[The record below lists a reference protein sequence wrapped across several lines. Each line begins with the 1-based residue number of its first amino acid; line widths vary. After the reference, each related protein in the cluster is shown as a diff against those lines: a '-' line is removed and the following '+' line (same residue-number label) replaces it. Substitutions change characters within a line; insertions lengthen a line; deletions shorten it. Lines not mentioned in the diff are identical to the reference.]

1 MCNNVL
7 ELNFKIINSCKLQ
20 ILLVAAIT
28 MPYTDTTLFATKP
41 KVTQRMTKS
50 NKPIVLD
57 QYDLNMIRHRAGPL
71 YPTESV
77 SGRDDTVFNRNN
89 IIRAQIGADRTK
101 TWKNTL
107 EDQRK
112 ERLQKMADREAA
124 KEQEI
129 RELEQAWLERE
140 RKKTDAVQEQYQRH
154 KILDNDYMRMFHS
167 AKMTA
172 DCLKDLAETKRIKDE
187 RRQAEIQEGIQAK
200 ETAYK
205 LYKEEVDANAQK
217 ALEQRAARERVD
229 RVNMA
234 QIRKGQYQRDEER
247 REKKNELLEMKKV
260 KELDEEIRRKE
271 QEDTHRRNM
280 TCRSI
285 LDKQVEERKKQDN
298 IRALEDMAADL
309 EIQMVQQKLEERN
322 AIHEARMKDLKE
334 KKAAAAETA
343 QLAVAKQIK
352 ADEERRINSMLR
364 CEGQDVTNI
373 RAEEARKARAA
384 KYKKLEDEAKKIN
397 EFNVAD
403 KFARKA
409 VEDMADMEYYQKQH
423 LEHLREAEYEKM
435 LTEEKRAEA
444 KRMATETLAE
454 IAKLKLAREKEKE
467 FESFC
472 DKCAVLKDQ
481 REARELVER
490 CRKMAEAE
498 EDERVRRAYAIVIR
512 DINRRD
518 KTISW

>member
-1 MCNNVL
+1 MQLKVIK
-7 ELNFKIINSCKLQ
+7 FYKLQ
-20 ILLVAAIT
+20 ILYKTVAV

-41 KVTQRMTKS
+41 QITQRMTKS

-101 TWKNTL
+101 TWKNTI

-112 ERLQKMADREAA
+112 ERLKKMADREAA
-124 KEQEI
+124 KELEI
-129 RELEQAWLERE
+129 KELEQAWLERE
-140 RKKTDAVQEQYQRH
+140 KKKADAIQEQYQRH
-154 KILDNDYMRMFHS
+154 KMLDNDYMRMFHS

-172 DCLKDLAETKRIKDE
+172 DCIKDLAETQMIKEE
-187 RRQAEIQEGIQAK
+187 RRKAEVQEGIRAK
-200 ETAYK
+200 ETAYQ

-217 ALEQRAARERVD
+217 ALEQRAARERMD
-229 RVNMA
+229 RVNLA
-234 QIRKGQYQRDEER
+234 QIKREKSKREEER
-247 REKKNELLEMKKV
+247 REKENELMEMRKI
-260 KELDEEIRRKE
+260 KELDMDIRKKE
-271 QEDTHRRNM
+271 QEDALKRNM

-285 LDKQVEERKKQDN
+285 LNKQVEEKKKQDN

-322 AIHEARMKDLKE
+322 AIHEARMKTLKE

-352 ADEERRINSMLR
+352 ADEERRINSMLK
-364 CEGQDVTNI
+364 CEGQDITNI

-384 KYKKLEDEAKKIN
+384 KYKKLEDEARKIN

-409 VEDMADMEYYQKQH
+409 VEDMAEMEYYQKQH
-423 LEHLREAEYEKM
+423 LEHLREAEYEKTLM
-435 LTEEKRAEA
+435 EEKRAEA
-444 KRMATETLAE
+444 KRMAAETLAE
-454 IAKLKLAREKEKE
+454 ITKLKLAREKEKE

-481 REARELVER
+481 REARDLVER

>member
-1 MCNNVL
+1 
-7 ELNFKIINSCKLQ
+7 
-20 ILLVAAIT
+20 

-41 KVTQRMTKS
+41 KITQRMTKS

-77 SGRDDTVFNRNN
+77 SGRDDTIFNRNN
-89 IIRAQIGADRTK
+89 IIRAQIGAERTK
-101 TWKNTL
+101 TWKNTI
-107 EDQRK
+107 EDQRQA
-112 ERLQKMADREAA
+112 RLQKMADQEAA

-140 RKKTDAVQEQYQRH
+140 KKKADAVQEQYRRH
-154 KILDNDYMRMFHS
+154 KELDNDYMRMFRS
-167 AKMTA
+167 AKITA
-172 DCLKDLAETKRIKDE
+172 DCLKDLAETKRIKEE
-187 RRQAEIQEGIQAK
+187 RRQAELQEGLQEK
-200 ETAYK
+200 ETAYR
-205 LYKEEVDANAQK
+205 LYKEEVDANAEK
-217 ALEQRAARERVD
+217 ALAQRTARERVD
-229 RVNMA
+229 RVNLA
-234 QIRKGQYQRDEER
+234 QTQKGQYQREEER
-247 REKKNELLEMKKV
+247 RERENELVEMRRLKA
-260 KELDEEIRRKE
+260 LDEELHRKE
-271 QEDTHRRNM
+271 YEDTRRRNM

-285 LDKQVEERKKQDN
+285 LDKQVEEKKKQDN
-298 IRALEDMAADL
+298 IRALEEMATDL
-309 EIQMVQQKLEERN
+309 EIQMVQQKLDERH
-322 AIHEARMKDLKE
+322 AIHEARMKSLKE
-334 KKAAAAETA
+334 KKAAATEIA

-364 CEGQDVTNI
+364 CEGQDITNV
-373 RAEEARKARAA
+373 RAEEARQARAA
-384 KYKKLEDEAKKIN
+384 KYKKLEDEARKIN

-409 VEDMADMEYYQKQH
+409 VEEMADLEYNQKQH
-423 LEHLREAEYEKM
+423 LEHVREAEYEKM
-435 LTEEKRAEA
+435 LAEEKRAEA

-454 IAKLKLAREKEKE
+454 IAKLRLAREKEKE

-512 DINRRD
+512 NINRRD
-518 KTISW
+518 RSISW